1 MKNFCYFLFSLQLII
16 ELVVSTQLLEWKE
29 LREGVL
35 LKWVITTIPDYIE
48 IYRREK
54 NTDTWDK
61 IKELNSTIKE
71 YKDTQIRVT
80 YEYYY
85 KVKFITNNII
95 KVSNI
100 IIGYRTKTATVEGTV
115 YWGHVVPVRYA
126 PMIISSDYYGY
137 GTKYYTSTDD
147 NGHFIMSLP
156 YNGKREMYYY
166 VSVDSKFSHS
176 SCQGGSTATV
186 FFDLD
191 HNYQKCKICINR

>member
-1 MKNFCYFLFSLQLII
+1 MKNFCYFLFSLQLLI
-16 ELVVSTQLLEWKE
+16 ELVVSTHLLEWKE

-48 IYRREK
+48 VYRREK

-115 YWGHVVPVRYA
+115 FGDMLYLIA
-126 PMIISSDYYGY
+126 M
-137 GTKYYTSTDD
+137 
-147 NGHFIMSLP
+147 L
-156 YNGKREMYYY
+156 
-166 VSVDSKFSHS
+166 
-176 SCQGGSTATV
+176 Q
-186 FFDLD
+186 
-191 HNYQKCKICINR
+191 